1 MIKHLM
7 RHLRLLLSGSVLLT
21 AVGCQSSAPSD
32 DEVSAVQQEVTP
44 APADVLGFES
54 KAGWNAS
61 SGTASTTSIRTQG
74 TAAYA
79 LKAPVNY
86 TTLNSAK
93 LPSTALAGLA
103 NTGAQVAIDL
113 LLPPEQPNPY
123 YFGALQLYVTCAS
136 RNVNNAYLGQVEL
149 TGAPTGIF
157 RTLTFAVPDSVRVQL
172 QNATYQDLF
181 FTLALN
187 APAGANGTYVFDN
200 LRFKSSAGS
209 QPNGVGDST
218 DLVALK
224 SYAPASSTPGYAE
237 FTGIVQIPASFH
249 VKLGSAGTGTVLLD
263 LGLGSTTLTSCTY
276 NGALAGKSYDFASC
290 TGRWKAG
297 DLLAATFARLTIQS
311 GDATKGT
318 TKIKAQLARNPLG
331 DEVGTGLLTPI
342 PTWWGDTADEINQVA
357 TAFFKAEVD
366 LPKTGTKYV
375 ALPLPEFATRKGNG
389 APVDKLDPTSVPPAN
404 DPPFSKEGH
413 LNEGGDWDAYWT
425 FAGSLSGDVTGGRQ
439 TAHFD
444 AAVGAH
450 AVVWGEDV
458 DVVKIGTE
466 INTDTG
472 KLTATGFEDPS
483 AKASLRVYAFGQ
495 EVYSTD
501 KDTTGGFSYEYIKPI
516 HFDATP
522 IHIWVFSITP
532 GVSLNVGAKVSG
544 ALFADHYTMT
554 VAPDVSIGCHL
565 TGAVDL
571 YAVSG
576 GVDVNVELLRVSAPF
591 TTNGKWS
598 ISTQPEDCSA
608 TLTYDL
614 TSDLTLGSGGGQVS
628 LVASFG
634 PCPFCHHESWGLFSW
649 DSLAEYTIPLFY
661 LDPTESR
668 FDLDMALC
676 RVPLQVTIQQPTS
689 GEVVKDGASKMLS
702 GSAIRPSTISNGVSI
717 PIDIDPQYLTWTSD
731 NPADEGFPATGRTPQ
746 VTYHGPGART
756 ITLTA
761 TDQYGETGTASR
773 SFTVDAISGEG
784 PTAYILSPHNGDS
797 FGWPSQQNFTTQGIA
812 NGGTAPV
819 TLTWTLTSG
828 SLFESLGTGPS
839 VVVAV
844 GPITGAVSTL
854 TLTATDANGL
864 SNSDSIQV
872 DAYVEPF

>member
-1 MIKHLM
+1 MIKHLI
-7 RHLRLLLSGSVLLT
+7 RHLRVLLSVPVVWT
-21 AVGCQSSAPSD
+21 AAGCESTAPSD
-32 DEVSAVQQEVTP
+32 EVSVVQEAVTTAP
-44 APADVLGFES
+44 APEQVLGFES
-54 KAGWNAS
+54 TAGWNAS
-61 SGTASTTSIRTQG
+61 SGTVSRTSIRTQG

-93 LPSTALAGLA
+93 LPSTALEGLTK
-103 NTGAQVAIDL
+103 TGAQVAIDL

-136 RNVNNAYLGQVEL
+136 RNVNNVYLGQVEL
-149 TGAPTGIF
+149 TGTPTGIF
-157 RTLTFAVPDSVRVQL
+157 RTLTFAVPDAVRTQL
-172 QNATYQDLF
+172 QGATYQDLF
-181 FTLALN
+181 FTLGLN
-187 APAGANGTYVFDN
+187 APAGASGTYVFDN

-209 QPNGVGDST
+209 QPNGFGDST

-224 SYAPASSTPGYAE
+224 SYSPASSTPGYAE
-237 FTGIVQIPASFH
+237 FTGVVQIPASFH
-249 VKLGSAGTGTVLLD
+249 VKLGSAGTGTVLLE

-276 NGALAGKSYDFASC
+276 NGAQEGKSYNFASC

-331 DEVGTGLLTPI
+331 DEVGSGLLTPI
-342 PTWWGDTADEINQVA
+342 PTWWGDTAAETDQIA

-366 LPKTGTKYV
+366 LPKTGEKYV

-389 APVDKLDPTSVPPAN
+389 APVDKLDPTYVPPAN

-413 LNEGGDWDAYWT
+413 LNEGEKWDAYWT

-495 EVYSTD
+495 EVYSAD
-501 KDTTGGFSYEYIKPI
+501 KDTTGGFSYDYTKVIP
-516 HFDATP
+516 FDATP
-522 IHIWVFSITP
+522 IRIWVFAITP
-532 GVSLNVGAKVSG
+532 GITLNVGAKASG

-554 VAPDVSIGCHL
+554 VAPHVGIGCHV

-591 TTNGKWS
+591 TTSGNWS

-608 TLTYDL
+608 RLTYDL
-614 TSDLTLGSGGGQVS
+614 QSDLTLGSGGGTVS

-634 PCPFCHHESWGLFSW
+634 PCPLCHKESWGLFSW
-649 DSLAEYTIPLFY
+649 EPLVESTTPLFY
-661 LDPTESR
+661 LEPSESR
-668 FDLDMALC
+668 FDLDMSLC

-689 GEVVKDGASKMLS
+689 GEVVKEGVSRMLS
-702 GSAIRPSTISNGVSI
+702 GNAIRPPTTTNGV
-717 PIDIDPQYLTWTSD
+717 PLPTVVDAQYLTWTSD

-746 VTYHGPGART
+746 VIYHGAGART

-761 TDQYGETGTASR
+761 TDQYGETGSASQ
-773 SFTVDAISGEG
+773 SFTVDAVASEG
-784 PTAYILSPHNGDS
+784 PTAYILKPVNGATY
-797 FGWPSQQNFTTQGIA
+797 GWPSQKEFTTEGSA
-812 NGGTAPV
+812 MGGAPPV
-819 TLTWTLTSG
+819 TLTWSLTLEDS
-828 SLFESLGTGPS
+828 SVRSLGTGPS
-839 VVVAV
+839 VVVTAIPV
-844 GPITGAVSTL
+844 GTSTL

-872 DAYVEPF
+872 HGYTEPF